1 MTHENPVAIRR
12 IDRWIESTKWPIA
25 AVSAILSPLI
35 VHAIGLWMRRFWD
48 YPVYTVMFA
57 LGATAVLVLCR
68 TPLVQ
73 QPIIRELIRLER
85 QSTHF
90 LLSHIA
96 IRPLGRLFFPK
107 TPPER
112 WLSQGNWLTLSS
124 PFFLPLASIFLW
136 IATWFILP
144 ASLRSFIVGFG
155 VAYHIASV
163 IFQWK
168 HGTSEMKQ
176 LGREFCMLFLIP
188 ANMMVIGTG
197 YAFALN
203 GFAGLAQF
211 IHDLLHPLALAWQMV
226 SSLIAGK

>member
-1 MTHENPVAIRR
+1 MLHENPVASGR

-25 AVSAILSPLI
+25 AISAILSPLI

-57 LGATAVLVLCR
+57 LGATVVIVLCR
-68 TPLVQ
+68 TPLIQ
-73 QPIIRELIRLER
+73 NPIIRHLIRLER

-96 IRPLGRLFFPK
+96 LRPLGRILFPK

-112 WLSQGNWLTLSS
+112 WLSRSNWLTLSA

-136 IATWFILP
+136 FATWFFLP

-155 VAYHIASV
+155 VAYHVASV
-163 IFQWK
+163 VFQWK
-168 HGTSEMKQ
+168 HGTSEMRQ
-176 LGREFCMLFLIP
+176 LGSKFCMLFLIP
-188 ANMMVIGTG
+188 ANLMVIGTG

-203 GFAGLAQF
+203 GFHGLAQF
-211 IHDLLHPLALAWQMV
+211 LHDVLQPLALAWQML

>member
-1 MTHENPVAIRR
+1 MSPENPDAGRR

-25 AVSAILSPLI
+25 AISAILSPLI

-57 LGATAVLVLCR
+57 LGATVVLILCR
-68 TPLVQ
+68 TPLVR
-73 QPIIRELIRLER
+73 QPIVRELIRMER

-90 LLSHIA
+90 LLSLIA
-96 IRPLGRLFFPK
+96 LRPLRRILFPK
-107 TPPER
+107 SPPER
-112 WLSQGNWLTLSS
+112 WLSRGNWLSLSS

-136 IATWFILP
+136 FATWFILP

-163 IFQWK
+163 LFQWK
-168 HGTSEMKQ
+168 HGTSEMRQ
-176 LGREFCMLFLIP
+176 LGNQFCMLFLIP
-188 ANMMVIGTG
+188 ANLMVIGTG

-203 GFAGLAQF
+203 GFHGLAQF
-211 IHDLLHPLALAWQMV
+211 FHDVLHPLAAAWQMI
-226 SSLIAGK
+226 SALFAAK